1 MEQEVILREDICYHL
16 WNLCHFGHKTL
27 EKKGKIGTNGTLGD
41 GNCHFPSSIAPL
53 ICSEDRLY
61 SLFFI
66 VTDLAQ
72 SL

>member
-41 GNCHFPSSIAPL
+41 GNCHFPSSIAPCDSPNWL
-53 ICSEDRLY
+53 RHFL
-61 SLFFI
+61 LHA
-66 VTDLAQ
+66 AQ
-72 SL
+72 